1 MSPKKSS
8 PVIFVVVVVGVTFV
22 VVVTFIVVVD
32 AQVLTKGPPSC

>member
-8 PVIFVVVVVGVTFV
+8 PVIFVVVVFAVTFV
-22 VVVTFIVVVD
+22 VAVTFIVVVD